1 MTDLQFAGEFEL
13 NEVKIISA
21 SGNSI
26 DNITPL
32 EINIYE
38 SIFSNSLTGNI
49 SVADTNNLLELL
61 PLVGDEELILKM
73 TDFENILESIFSK
86 LPVGGAIL

>member
-13 NEVKIISA
+13 NEVKIIAS

-26 DNITPL
+26 DGITPL

-49 SVADTNNLLELL
+49 SIADTNNLIELL
-61 PLVGDEELILKM
+61 LKY
-73 TDFENILESIFSK
+73 
-86 LPVGGAIL
+86 

>member
-13 NEVKIISA
+13 NKVDIKSS

-26 DNITPL
+26 DGITPL

-38 SIFSNSLTGNI
+38 SIFNNSLTGNI
-49 SVADTNNLLELL
+49 SIADTNNLIELL
-61 PLVGDEELILKM
+61 PLIGDEELILK
-73 TDFENILESIFSK
+73 
-86 LPVGGAIL
+86 